1 MSYNHRAH
9 LDRDNRLENYAA
21 QLTRAIYPL
30 TLLHGLKDS
39 GSWIKLEL
47 ELWKALTTT
56 VQKWAREH
64 PSAASAA
71 FNTWREGLLVEL
83 TETAFSVAVR
93 NGVQGPCLEVELDFY
108 RVFRLMIRRRGERRD
123 VSPPGR
129 PLRSVQN
136 AD

>member
-1 MSYNHRAH
+1 MSYNHRVDW
-9 LDRDNRLENYAA
+9 DRGNRLENYAA
-21 QLTRAIYPL
+21 QLTRAVYPL
-30 TLLHGLKDS
+30 ALLHGLE

-47 ELWKALTTT
+47 GLWKALAKT
-56 VQKWAREH
+56 VQKWARQRPPPACAGKFE
-64 PSAASAA
+64 
-71 FNTWREGLLVEL
+71 TWREGFLVDL

-93 NGVQGPCLEVELDFY
+93 NGIQGPFLEVELDFY
-108 RVFRLMIRRRGERRD
+108 RAFRLMIGRRAERRD